1 MPLYYGLEEL
11 PCSTEWIDVHILQ
24 AYLWEVL
31 NGIDSFIY
39 EQYALMN
46 PRKQLTQ
53 ASNKARLIY
62 YMVTKQSIEHKGI
75 YL

>member
-1 MPLYYGLEEL
+1 MHN
-11 PCSTEWIDVHILQ
+11 IIK

-31 NGIDSFIY
+31 NGIESYLSLFMKRSSMHATESTEKVNSKI
-39 EQYALMN
+39 
-46 PRKQLTQ
+46 
-53 ASNKARLIY
+53 SNKTHQIY